1 MPRLRG
7 KALNGFDS
15 VKSIVGNKAETRTG
29 YVPPQL
35 SRRKPG
41 EYDALRSML
50 LKDWEVRQLQLIEL
64 ARETLETED
73 SRRAEV
79 SRRRFASTVAGEA
92 NTSAGESAKDRPA
105 GNLNNERDITRDR
118 TIQHYLQLA
127 DGLTCDSIIQSAGL
141 VETNQLHAVKERAAL
156 GPVSLLGPS
165 TGAPV
170 PGMME
175 RQNARRDLG
184 HGYTDKVEFYR
195 CVADDVRKDPVVQTA
210 RATVKRVQKSLG
222 HMRGGSSVLL
232 CDTQKK
238 AKRMVEQV
246 KQLEDKG
253 AADQMPK
260 KSLRRKKNNPFFA
273 LSGIEGLDM

>member
-7 KALNGFDS
+7 KALNGLDS

-29 YVPPQL
+29 YVPSQL

-50 LKDWEVRQLQLIEL
+50 LKDWEVKQWQLIEL

-73 SRRAEV
+73 SRRAQV
-79 SRRRFASTVAGEA
+79 SRRRFASMVAGEA
-92 NTSAGESAKDRPA
+92 NTLASESAKDWPA
-105 GNLNNERDITRDR
+105 GNLSNERDITRDR

-127 DGLTCDSIIQSAGL
+127 DGLTCDSIIQLAGL
-141 VETNQLHAVKERAAL
+141 AETNQLHAVKEKAAP
-156 GPVSLLGPS
+156 GLLNLLDPS
-165 TGAPV
+165 TGAPE
-170 PGMME
+170 PGTME
-175 RQNARRDLG
+175 RHNTRRDLG
-184 HGYTDKVEFYR
+184 HAYTDRVEFYR
-195 CVADDVRKDPVVQTA
+195 SVADDVRKDPVVQSA
-210 RATVKRVQKSLG
+210 RATVKRVQKSLD
-222 HMRGGSSVLL
+222 HMRGGSRVLL

-246 KQLEDKG
+246 NQLAEKG
-253 AADQMPK
+253 AAEQMPK

-273 LSGIEGLDM
+273 LSGIEGLER